1 MPGKAVGPVLNT
13 VAIALI
19 CFFVFGIMAV
29 QILGGRM
36 MFCRYEA
43 YLLYWYISTNTDAA
57 PPSATCTCWIE
68 KTASVSTRKLV
79 LSLLALLIRK
89 YKY

>member
-13 VAIALI
+13 VAIALT

-43 YLLYWYISTNTDAA
+43 YLLYWYMSTNTD
-57 PPSATCTCWIE
+57 T
-68 KTASVSTRKLV
+68 
-79 LSLLALLIRK
+79 
-89 YKY
+89 